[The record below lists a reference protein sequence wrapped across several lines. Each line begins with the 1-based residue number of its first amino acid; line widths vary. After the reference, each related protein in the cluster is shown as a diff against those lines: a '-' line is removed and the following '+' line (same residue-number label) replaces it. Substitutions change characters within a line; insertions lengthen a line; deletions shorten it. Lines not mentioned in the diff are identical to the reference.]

1 MRRSLLLGLVAALVL
16 LIIGIS
22 AGFSGHTRALTRERN
37 ELTHDAAEQAQ
48 VFNAYFARASSI
60 ILLTAHSSDFARF
73 YAEPGNRDQRVRR
86 GGPTVDAVNNA
97 LGYLEQLYPDRIGEA
112 CFIDASG
119 AENARTVRG
128 ERASYADL
136 SPDEAKNPFFA
147 PSFALSKN
155 QVYQAKPYVSPDT
168 DEWVISNSTLVP
180 MPDGSKP
187 GIVHFEVTLDS
198 FRREG
203 IARSDR
209 SVLVVDADSGQVVI
223 DSTRPQE
230 SGAPLGDP
238 TDNRFRSAV
247 HAWGGTGR
255 LQLDGH
261 QAAYQRIAAT
271 PGNANHWYVV
281 SVSDNAAG
289 QLTGVGIL
297 PFVLVLA
304 AALFIASLLVALR
317 RGQRALVSAA
327 NTDALT
333 GLYNRRQLVADLDT
347 QLARASTA
355 DPVLLMLCDLNG
367 FKAYNDT
374 FGHPAGDALLARLGA
389 ALARDIAGHGR
400 AYRIGGD
407 EFCVLAR
414 PGRGGTDAIV
424 KIAVWALSERGDGFT
439 ITTSHGAVLLPADAA
454 TATEAMRAVDL
465 RMYENKNSSRVPPDA
480 QTMNALLRTIHE
492 RDPQWA
498 ERLVSTADL
507 AGAVCQQ
514 LNLPAADAA
523 RIRQA
528 AQLHDIGKV
537 GIPDEI
543 LRKPGRPTRQEWAF
557 LQQAPAIGERIVLS
571 APALAAVAPLV
582 RSARERFDG
591 TGYPDRRTGE
601 DIPLGARIIA
611 VCAALTAMTSDRPY
625 AERLDTATAL
635 DHLDRAAGTQFDP
648 TVVTALRQA
657 MLQPTAASHDAAQH
671 DL

>member
-1 MRRSLLLGLVAALVL
+1 MRRSLLLGLVGALVL

-60 ILLTAHSSDFARF
+60 ILLTAHSSEFARF
-73 YAEPGNRDQRVRR
+73 YAEPGDRDKRVRR
-86 GGPTVDAVNNA
+86 GGPTLDAINNA
-97 LGYLEQLYPDRIGEA
+97 LSYLVQLYPDRIGEA

-136 SPDEAKNPFFA
+136 SADESKNPFFA
-147 PSFALSKN
+147 PTLALSRD

-168 DEWVISNSTLVP
+168 DDWVISNSTLVP
-180 MPDGSKP
+180 MPDRSKA

-198 FRREG
+198 FRREA
-203 IARSDR
+203 ISRSDQT
-209 SVLVVDADSGQVVI
+209 VLVVDADTGQVVI
-223 DSTRPQE
+223 DSTRPQAI
-230 SGAPLGDP
+230 GAPLGDS

-247 HAWGGTGR
+247 HGWGAAGR

-261 QAAYQRIAAT
+261 QAAYQRIAPT

-281 SVSDNAAG
+281 SVAHSAAG
-289 QLTGVGIL
+289 RLTGVGML
-297 PFVLVLA
+297 PFLLVLGA
-304 AALFIASLLVALR
+304 LLFIAALVVALR
-317 RGQRALVSAA
+317 RGQSVLVEAA
-327 NTDALT
+327 HTDSLT
-333 GLYNRRQLVADLDT
+333 GLCNRRQLVADLDAH
-347 QLARASTA
+347 LARASTS
-355 DPVLLMLCDLNG
+355 DPVLLILCDLNG

-389 ALARDIAGHGR
+389 ALARDIEGHGR

-414 PGRGGTDAIV
+414 PGRAGIDPV
-424 KIAVWALSERGDGFT
+424 IATATRALSEHGEGFS
-439 ITTSHGAVLLPADAA
+439 ITTSHGAALLPADAS
-454 TATEAMRAVDL
+454 TPTEAMRAVDL
-465 RMYENKNSSRVPPDA
+465 RLYENKNSSRVSADA
-480 QTMNALLRTIHE
+480 QTINALLRTIHE

-514 LNLPAADAA
+514 LSIPVAEAA

-543 LRKPGRPTRQEWAF
+543 LRKPGRLTSQEWTF
-557 LQQAPAIGERIVLS
+557 IQQAPSIGERIALS
-571 APALAAVAPLV
+571 APALVAVAPLI
-582 RSARERFDG
+582 RSAREHYDG
-591 TGYPDRRTGE
+591 TGYPDGVAGQ

-611 VCAALTAMTSDRPY
+611 ACAALAAMTSDRPY
-625 AERLDTATAL
+625 ADRLGTAAAL
-635 DHLDRAAGTQFDP
+635 EELNRAAGSQYDP
-648 TVVTALRQA
+648 TVVAALQQTL
-657 MLQPTAASHDAAQH
+657 LQPAAAHDAAQH
-671 DL
+671 DS

>member
-1 MRRSLLLGLVAALVL
+1 MRRSLLSGLVGALVL

-22 AGFSGHTRALTRERN
+22 AGFAGHTRALTRERN

-48 VFNAYFARASSI
+48 AFNAYFARASSI

-73 YAEPGNRDQRVRR
+73 YSEPGDRDQRIRR
-86 GGPTVDAVNNA
+86 GGPTLDAINNA

-112 CFIDASG
+112 CFIDATG

-136 SPDEAKNPFFA
+136 SPDEARNPFFA
-147 PSFALSKN
+147 PTFALAKN

-180 MPDGSKP
+180 MRDGSKP

-198 FRREG
+198 FRREA
-203 IARSDR
+203 IAHSDR
-209 SVLVVDADSGQVVI
+209 TVLVVDADTGQIVI

-230 SGAPLGDP
+230 VAAALGDP

-247 HAWGGTGR
+247 HGWGAAGR
-255 LQLDGH
+255 LQLNGH
-261 QAAYQRIAAT
+261 QAAYQRITAVG
-271 PGNANHWYVV
+271 GNANHWYVV
-281 SVSDNAAG
+281 SVSNSAAS
-289 QLTGVGIL
+289 QLTGVGVL
-297 PFVLVLA
+297 PFVLVFA
-304 AALFIASLLVALR
+304 AALFIAFLVVALR
-317 RGQRALVSAA
+317 RGQKALVSAA

-333 GLYNRRQLVADLDT
+333 GLYNRRQLVADLDIH
-347 QLARASTA
+347 LARANTS
-355 DPVLLMLCDLNG
+355 DPVLLILCDLNG

-389 ALARDIAGHGR
+389 ALARDIDGHGR

-414 PGRGGTDAIV
+414 PGRAGIDAII
-424 KIAVWALSERGDGFT
+424 KIASWALSERGEGFA
-439 ITTSHGAVLLPADAA
+439 ITTSHGAVLLPADASSV
-454 TATEAMRAVDL
+454 TEAMRAVDL
-465 RMYENKNSSRVPPDA
+465 RMYENKNSSRVPPET
-480 QTMNALLRTIHE
+480 QTINALLRTIHE

-498 ERLVSTADL
+498 DRLVSTADL

-514 LNLPAADAA
+514 LDVPASDVS

-543 LRKPGRPTRQEWAF
+543 LQKPGSLTPPEWAF
-557 LQQAPAIGERIVLS
+557 IKQAPSIGERITLS
-571 APALAAVAPLV
+571 APALAAVAPMV
-582 RSARERFDG
+582 RSAREHHDG
-591 TGYPDRRTGE
+591 TGYPDGLAGQ

-611 VCAALTAMTSDRPY
+611 ACAALAAMTSDRPY
-625 AERLDTATAL
+625 ANRLDTATAL
-635 DHLDRAAGTQFDP
+635 DELDRAAGTQFDP
-648 TVVTALRQA
+648 VVVGALRQA
-657 MLQPTAASHDAAQH
+657 LLQPAAADYAAGHDS
-671 DL
+671 